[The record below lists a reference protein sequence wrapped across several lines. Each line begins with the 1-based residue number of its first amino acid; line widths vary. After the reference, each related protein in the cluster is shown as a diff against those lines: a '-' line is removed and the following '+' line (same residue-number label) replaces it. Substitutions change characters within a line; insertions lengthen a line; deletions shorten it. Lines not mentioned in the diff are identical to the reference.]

1 MNAASQGDKALSTS
15 DTLSAIQHFTQALV
29 ELPRAPAYY
38 IKRSTAYSRVKAAD
52 GGPKSS
58 ASLRDAEIA
67 LTLARERGK
76 RELILSAQMRR
87 GVALYQLERFGD
99 AGFVFEMIQEKTSGG
114 SGGNDKEEEVRDAMG
129 AGGAAKKNGYEQ
141 ELPIWVAKVKG
152 RLNKLGEGNEKG
164 VVSVKEYPSDVRIP
178 TEKELKAQLEAL
190 KAGKTETEESVSGV
204 GQKSDDAAKT
214 DKNGAASASSTST
227 PSAAPVPEKVR
238 HEWYQSNDSV
248 VVTLYV
254 KGIAKDSVA
263 IELKEDSVS
272 LQFPLPSGTDYDFTL
287 DPLFTTIDPA
297 NSKVSVMSTKIDI
310 TLRKRTP
317 GQKWNAL
324 EASAADVKLA
334 DRQAAADSKPTTGKG
349 PSYPTSSRH
358 GAKDWDKLASSLDK
372 KPKSKKEDK
381 EAGKDESGNE
391 SDGAESVDS
400 DFGGGDAVDG
410 FFKKLYANADPD
422 TRRAMVKSY
431 VESQGTSLSTNWGE
445 VGKGKVEAKPPS
457 D

>member
-29 ELPRAPAYY
+29 ELPRAPTYY

-58 ASLRDAEIA
+58 ASLCDAEVA
-67 LTLARERGK
+67 LALARERGK

-99 AGFVFEMIQEKTSGG
+99 AGFVFEIIQEKTSGG
-114 SGGNDKEEEVRDAMG
+114 GDGKEGKGKEEEVRDAMG

-152 RLNKLGEGNEKG
+152 RLNKLGEGDEKG

-190 KAGKTETEESVSGV
+190 KSGKTEAEENVSGT
-204 GQKSDDAAKT
+204 GQKSEDAAKT
-214 DKNGAASASSTST
+214 DKNGAASAPSTAT
-227 PSAAPVPEKVR
+227 PSATPVPEKIR

-263 IELKEDSVS
+263 TDLKGDSVS
-272 LQFPLPSGTDYDFTL
+272 RFHSSIGLQTSQLLTTMITGVPPIPPPLRHRLRLHPRPIIRNNRPLHLQGLRDVHQDRNHPTQENPRPEMERPRSICDKRQARRSPSRYGL
-287 DPLFTTIDPA
+287 KA
-297 NSKVSVMSTKIDI
+297 N
-310 TLRKRTP
+310 
-317 GQKWNAL
+317 
-324 EASAADVKLA
+324 
-334 DRQAAADSKPTTGKG
+334 DRQG
-349 PSYPTSSRH
+349 PLLPNLISP
-358 GAKDWDKLASSLDK
+358 
-372 KPKSKKEDK
+372 
-381 EAGKDESGNE
+381 
-391 SDGAESVDS
+391 
-400 DFGGGDAVDG
+400 
-410 FFKKLYANADPD
+410 
-422 TRRAMVKSY
+422 RR
-431 VESQGTSLSTNWGE
+431 
-445 VGKGKVEAKPPS
+445 
-457 D
+457 

>member
-263 IELKEDSVS
+263 IELKEDSVRC
-272 LQFPLPSGTDYDFTL
+272 FPTLP
-287 DPLFTTIDPA
+287 
-297 NSKVSVMSTKIDI
+297 
-310 TLRKRTP
+310 
-317 GQKWNAL
+317 
-324 EASAADVKLA
+324 
-334 DRQAAADSKPTTGKG
+334 
-349 PSYPTSSRH
+349 
-358 GAKDWDKLASSLDK
+358 
-372 KPKSKKEDK
+372 
-381 EAGKDESGNE
+381 
-391 SDGAESVDS
+391 
-400 DFGGGDAVDG
+400 
-410 FFKKLYANADPD
+410 
-422 TRRAMVKSY
+422 
-431 VESQGTSLSTNWGE
+431 
-445 VGKGKVEAKPPS
+445 
-457 D
+457 